1 MKRDYYEILGL
12 SKGASKDEIKK
23 AYRKIAIK
31 YHPDKNKDNKE
42 AESIFKEA
50 TEAYEVLG
58 DDNKRAQYDRFGH
71 TAFEGGGASGFSGFS
86 SGFSGFSDIF
96 EDFGDIFD
104 SFFTGKRGQDKNKQ
118 HEKGQDITY
127 QIEISLE
134 DAYLGYKNNINIARN
149 MLCESCLGKKS
160 EKGTSPS
167 ICNVCNGSGRVMQG
181 GGFFRVTTTCPK
193 CYGNGKIISNPCKS
207 CKGTGSLKYKET
219 IELKIPAG
227 IDDSQQIKIRG
238 KGSVNPDNQ
247 QYGDLYIRVSIK
259 PHRIFKRNGKDLYA
273 TLPISFT
280 QAALGKEI
288 KIQTIAAKKIAI
300 KIPKGTENDEQ
311 IIIKNEGMPILHTE
325 KFGNLILIIKIK
337 TPKNLSHNATCLLE
351 DLSKEIKDID
361 EITLNK
367 V

>member
-1 MKRDYYEILGL
+1 MKKDYYEILGL

-71 TAFEGGGASGFSGFS
+71 TAFEGGSSGFSGFS
-86 SGFSGFSDIF
+86 SNFSGFSDIF

-104 SFFTGKRGQDKNKQ
+104 SFFTGRRGQDRGSQNT
-118 HEKGQDITY
+118 KGQDITY

-134 DAYLGYKNNINIARN
+134 DAYLGYKNNITIARN
-149 MLCESCLGKKS
+149 ILCESCIGKKS

-167 ICNVCNGSGRVMQG
+167 VCNMCNGSGRVMQG

-193 CYGNGKIISNPCKS
+193 CHGNGKIILNPCKS
-207 CKGTGSLKYKET
+207 CKGTGSLKHKET

-227 IDDSQQIKIRG
+227 IDDSQQIKMRG
-238 KGSVNPDNQ
+238 KGSINPDNQ

-259 PHRIFKRNGKDLYA
+259 PHKIFKRNNKDLYA
-273 TLPISFT
+273 ALPISFT
-280 QAALGKEI
+280 QAALGKEV
-288 KIQTIAAKKIAI
+288 KIQTIAGKKIEI
-300 KIPKGTENDEQ
+300 KIPKGIENDEQ
-311 IIIKNEGMPILHTE
+311 ITIKNAGMPILQTE
-325 KFGNLILIIKIK
+325 KIGNLILIVKIK
-337 TPKNLSHNATCLLE
+337 TPKNLSYDAINLMET
-351 DLSKEIKDID
+351 LSKEIRDID
-361 EITLNK
+361 EVTLNS

>member
-31 YHPDKNKDNKE
+31 YHPDKNQGNKE
-42 AESIFKEA
+42 SEALFKEA

-58 DDNKRAQYDRFGH
+58 DDNRRAQYDRFGH
-71 TAFEGGGASGFSGFS
+71 TAFEGGGSGFGGFS

-104 SFFTGKRGQDKNKQ
+104 SFFTGGRDQERGRQNT
-118 HEKGQDITY
+118 KGKDITY

-134 DAYLGYKNNINIARN
+134 DAYFGYKNVINITKEK
-149 MLCESCLGKKS
+149 LCQSCFGKKS

-167 ICNVCNGSGRVMQG
+167 ICNMCNGSGRVMQG

-193 CYGNGKIISNPCKS
+193 CHGDGKIISNPCKS
-207 CKGTGSLKYKET
+207 CKGQGSFKNQEA
-219 IELKIPAG
+219 IELNIPAG
-227 IDDSQQIKIRG
+227 IDDSQQIKMRG
-238 KGSVNPDNQ
+238 KGSINPDNQ

-288 KIQTIAAKKIAI
+288 NIKTIAEKKVAI
-300 KIPKGTENDEQ
+300 KIPKGTENNEQ
-311 IIIKNEGMPILHTE
+311 IIIKNAGMPILQTE
-325 KFGNLILIIKIK
+325 KFGNLILTIKIK
-337 TPKNLSHNATCLLE
+337 TPKNLSYNAINLLE
-351 DLSKEIKDID
+351 ALSKEIKDID
-361 EITLNK
+361 EVNLNK
-367 V
+367 I

>member
-31 YHPDKNKDNKE
+31 YHPDKNQGNKE
-42 AESIFKEA
+42 AETLFKEA

-58 DDNKRAQYDRFGH
+58 DENKRAQYDRFGH
-71 TAFEGGGASGFSGFS
+71 TAFEGGGSGFSGFS
-86 SGFSGFSDIF
+86 SGFGGFSDIF

-104 SFFTGKRGQDKNKQ
+104 SFFTGGQRQ
-118 HEKGQDITY
+118 ERHRQSTKGKDIPY

-134 DAYLGYKNNINIARN
+134 DAYFGYKNTINITREK
-149 MLCESCLGKKS
+149 LCESCFGKKS

-167 ICNVCNGSGRVMQG
+167 ICNMCNGSGHVIQG

-193 CYGNGKIISNPCKS
+193 CHGNGKIISNPCRS
-207 CKGTGSLKYKET
+207 CKGKGSFTSQET
-219 IELKIPAG
+219 ITLNIPRG
-227 IDDSQQIKIRG
+227 IDDSQQIKMRE
-238 KGSVNPDNQ
+238 KGSINPDNQ
-247 QYGDLYIRVSIK
+247 KYGDLYVRVLIR

-288 KIQTIAAKKIAI
+288 KIKTISEKKITI
-300 KIPKGTENDEQ
+300 KIPKGIENDEQ
-311 IIIKNEGMPILHTE
+311 IIIKNAGMPILQTE
-325 KFGNLILIIKIK
+325 TFGNLILVTKIK
-337 TPKNLSHNATCLLE
+337 SPKNLSHNALNLLE
-351 DLSKEIKDID
+351 ALSQEIKDTD
-361 EITLNK
+361 EVNLNK
-367 V
+367 I

>member
-1 MKRDYYEILGL
+1 MKKDYYEILGL

-58 DDNKRAQYDRFGH
+58 DDNKRTQYDRFGH
-71 TAFEGGGASGFSGFS
+71 TAFEGGGSGFSGFS
-86 SGFSGFSDIF
+86 SGFNGFSDIF

-104 SFFTGKRGQDKNKQ
+104 SFFTGRRGQDRSNQ
-118 HEKGQDITY
+118 NSKGQDITY

-134 DAYLGYKNNINIARN
+134 DAYLGYQNKINITRN
-149 MLCESCLGKKS
+149 MLCESCIGKKS

-167 ICNVCNGSGRVMQG
+167 TCNMCNGSGRVMQG
-181 GGFFRVTTTCPK
+181 GGFFRVTTTCQK
-193 CYGNGKIISNPCKS
+193 CHGNGRIISNPCKS
-207 CKGTGSLKYKET
+207 CKGTGSIKHKET

-227 IDDSQQIKIRG
+227 IDDSQQIKMRG
-238 KGSVNPDNQ
+238 KGSINPDNQ

-259 PHRIFKRNGKDLYA
+259 PHKIFKRNSKDLYA

-280 QAALGKEI
+280 QAALGKEV
-288 KIQTIAAKKIAI
+288 KIQTISGKKIEI
-300 KIPKGTENDEQ
+300 KIPKGIENNEQ
-311 IIIKNEGMPILHTE
+311 IIIKNAGMPILQTE
-325 KFGNLILIIKIK
+325 KLGNLILIVKIK
-337 TPKNLSHNATCLLE
+337 TPQNLSCDATNLME
-351 DLSKEIKDID
+351 ALSKEIKDID
-361 EITLNK
+361 ETTLRP

>member
-50 TEAYEVLG
+50 TEAYEVLS

-71 TAFEGGGASGFSGFS
+71 TAFEGGASGFSGFS

-104 SFFTGKRGQDKNKQ
+104 SFFTGKRGQDKSRYQ
-118 HEKGQDITY
+118 ERGQDITY

-134 DAYLGYKNNINIARN
+134 DAYLGYKNNINISRN
-149 MLCESCLGKKS
+149 ILCESCLGKKS

-167 ICNVCNGSGRVMQG
+167 ICNMCNGNGRVMQG

-207 CKGTGSLKYKET
+207 CKGAGGVKHKET
-219 IELKIPAG
+219 LELKIPAG
-227 IDDSQQIKIRG
+227 IDDSQQIKMRG
-238 KGSVNPDNQ
+238 KGSINPDSQ
-247 QYGDLYIRVSIK
+247 QYGDLYIKVSIK
-259 PHRIFKRNGKDLYA
+259 PHNIFKRNGKDLYA
-273 TLPISFT
+273 TLPLSFT

-288 KIQTIAAKKIAI
+288 KIQTIAKKKISI

-311 IIIKNEGMPILHTE
+311 IIVKNEGMPILHTE
-325 KFGNLILIIKIK
+325 KFGNLILIIKVK
-337 TPKNLSHNATCLLE
+337 TPKNLNNNAIKLLE
-351 DLSKEIKDID
+351 TLSKEIKDID
-361 EITLNK
+361 EVTLNK
-367 V
+367 I

>member
-50 TEAYEVLG
+50 TEAYEVLS
-58 DDNKRAQYDRFGH
+58 DDKKRAQYDRLGH
-71 TAFEGGGASGFSGFS
+71 TAFEGGT

-104 SFFTGKRGQDKNKQ
+104 SFFTGRRGQDRSRQ
-118 HEKGQDITY
+118 HAQGQDVTY

-134 DAYLGYKNNINIARN
+134 DAYLGYKNNIDITRN
-149 MLCESCLGKKS
+149 VLCESCLGKKS
-160 EKGTSPS
+160 EKGTGPS
-167 ICNVCNGSGRVMQG
+167 ICNICNGSGRVMQG

-207 CKGTGSLKYKET
+207 CKGTGSTKHKET
-219 IELKIPAG
+219 ITLNIPAG
-227 IDDSQQIKIRG
+227 IDDSQQIKMRG

-247 QYGDLYIRVSIK
+247 QYGDLYIRVLIK
-259 PHRIFKRNGKDLYA
+259 PHKIFKRNGKDLYA

-280 QAALGKEI
+280 QATLGKEI
-288 KIQTIAAKKIAI
+288 KIQTITGKKTVI
-300 KIPKGTENDEQ
+300 KIPKGIENDEQ

-325 KFGNLILIIKIK
+325 KFGNIILIVKIK
-337 TPKNLSHNATCLLE
+337 TPKYLSHNATNLLE
-351 DLSKEIKDID
+351 ALSKELKDID